1 MDELRLSKEVNTTL
15 LHDLEEIKQR
25 KSILDANN
33 EKVYAQL
40 LNINNKRRSTLN
52 IDGQMLK

>member
-1 MDELRLSKEVNTTL
+1 MNELKLSKEENTTL